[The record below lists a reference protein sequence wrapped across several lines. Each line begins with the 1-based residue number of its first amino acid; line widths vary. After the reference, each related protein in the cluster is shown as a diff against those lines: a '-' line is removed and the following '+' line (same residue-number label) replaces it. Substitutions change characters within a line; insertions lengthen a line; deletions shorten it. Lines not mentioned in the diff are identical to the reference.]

1 MLLRSDP
8 FQDLDR
14 FTQQMFGTPAAPG
27 GMPID
32 AYRVG
37 DEFIVEI
44 DLPGVDAETI
54 DVTVEKRMLT
64 VTAERKRATTDGT
77 QLLIGERAHGTFRRQ
92 LLLGDSLD
100 LEHVA
105 ARYHDGVLTVSVPI
119 AATAKARRVEIQ
131 RGHDEALDAGS
142 RELADAG
149 S

>member
-14 FTQQMFGTPAAPG
+14 LTQQMFGTPAAPG

-37 DEFIVEI
+37 DEFIVEL
-44 DLPGVDAETI
+44 DLPGVNAETI

-64 VTAERKRATTDGT
+64 ITAERKRATTDGT
-77 QLLIGERAHGTFRRQ
+77 QLLIGERPHGTFRRQ

-100 LEHVA
+100 VEHVA
-105 ARYHDGVLTVSVPI
+105 ARYHDGVLTLSVPI

-131 RGHDEALDAGS
+131 HGENDALDAPS
-142 RELADAG
+142 RELNDA
-149 S
+149 SS